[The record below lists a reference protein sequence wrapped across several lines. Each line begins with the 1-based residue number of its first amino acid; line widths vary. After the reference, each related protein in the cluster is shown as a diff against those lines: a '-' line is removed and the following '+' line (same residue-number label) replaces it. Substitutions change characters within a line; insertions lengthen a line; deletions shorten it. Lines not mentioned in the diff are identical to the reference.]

1 MSVWTVLEMADKH
14 ATLAINAAGD
24 FLPCWLMPAI
34 SGRTTWIPLYLA
46 LAALLIW
53 RLGWK
58 KAFIALVTAV
68 VAVAVC
74 DQFSTLIKNLAH
86 RYRPCWDEYMVEN
99 GLRILEKKGGKF
111 GFFSAHAAT
120 LAGIATVIYSSLRK
134 DKAHSYC
141 WLGWILSFWVLLVGM
156 SRIFVGKHFL
166 GDVIVGTI
174 VGFLFG
180 WAVFKLSELVI
191 KEILSALK

>member
-24 FLPCWLMPAI
+24 CLPGWLMPAI
-34 SGRTTWIPLYLA
+34 SARTTWIPLYIA
-46 LAALLIW
+46 LAALLVW

-58 KAFIALVTAV
+58 KALVTLLAAA

-86 RYRPCWDEYMVEN
+86 RFRPCWDEYMVEH
-99 GLRILEKKGGKF
+99 GLRVLVKKGGKF

-120 LAGIATVIYSSLRK
+120 LAGISTVVYGFIRK

-141 WLGWILSFWVLLVGM
+141 WLGWILGFWVLLVVA

-174 VGFLFG
+174 AGILLG
-180 WAVFKLSELVI
+180 WAVFKLTDYLVTLR
-191 KEILSALK
+191 KWEK